1 VAPEGAYCGDMT
13 EADLAH
19 DRGVWTIPNLISV
32 LRLAGVPIFL
42 WLLLGEDDP
51 LAAGILFAVLGA
63 TDWVDGYIARR
74 FDQGSEIGKILDPV
88 SDRVM
93 LIAGALG
100 LIISGDVPVWV
111 GIVVLAREAALS
123 VVTLILATAGARRI
137 DVQWVGKAGTLA
149 LMFALP
155 LFVLVAELDPG
166 VGRDIIEVI
175 TWLFTIGGLALS
187 YYAAARYVPMARNA
201 LREGRAAREPQVTP

>member
-1 VAPEGAYCGDMT
+1 MTAPGIAS
-13 EADLAH
+13 
-19 DRGVWTIPNLISV
+19 DRGLWTIPNLISV
-32 LRLAGVPIFL
+32 LRLAGVPVFL
-42 WLLLGEDDP
+42 WLLLARDRV

-88 SDRVM
+88 SDRIM

-100 LIISGDVPVWV
+100 LILSGDVPVWV
-111 GIVVLAREAALS
+111 GVLVLAREAALS
-123 VVTLILATAGARRI
+123 VVTLILAAAGARRI

-155 LFVLVAELDPG
+155 LFVLVDELG
-166 VGRDIIEVI
+166 AGAARDIIEVV
-175 TWLFTIGGLALS
+175 TWLFTIGGLILS
-187 YYAAARYVPMARNA
+187 YYAAALYIPMARAA
-201 LREGRAAREPQVTP
+201 LRDGRAAREVTA

>member
-1 VAPEGAYCGDMT
+1 MTAP
-13 EADLAH
+13 DLAH
-19 DRGVWTIPNLISV
+19 DRGVWTIPNAISV
-32 LRLAGVPIFL
+32 ARLAGVPAFL
-42 WLLLGEDDP
+42 WLLLGEDRP

-63 TDWVDGYIARR
+63 TDWVDGYIARH

-100 LIISGDVPVWV
+100 LIISGDVALWV
-111 GIVVLAREAALS
+111 GVVVLAREAALS
-123 VVTLILATAGARRI
+123 VVTLILAAAGSRRI

-155 LFVLVAELDPG
+155 GFVLVAALDAG
-166 VGRDIIEVI
+166 ATRDVIEVI
-175 TWLFTIGGLALS
+175 TWLFTIGGLVLS
-187 YYAAARYVPMARNA
+187 YYAAALYIPMARNA
-201 LREGRAAREPQVTP
+201 LHDGRAAREIRP